1 MTLKEFLDSACDEV
15 HIVEGE
21 DTNHAEIVIIPV
33 GGLGITNDILSPDLL
48 SREVFL
54 FEAKSSESVTVYL
67 KNKEDKQ

>member
-1 MTLKEFLDSACDEV
+1 MTLKEFLDSACDEI

-21 DTNHAEIVIIPV
+21 DSNHAKIVIIPV

-54 FEAKSSESVTVYL
+54 FSAKAAAAVTVYL
-67 KNKEDKQ
+67 KEDKK

>member
-1 MTLKEFLDSACDEV
+1 MTLKEFLDSACDEI

-54 FEAKSSESVTVYL
+54 FSLGEAKTVTVYL
-67 KNKEDKQ
+67 KEDKK